1 MQKRTARDIGALI
14 RDQRKKQQL
23 DQADLAQKVGVN
35 RRWVLEVERGK
46 PRAEI
51 GLVLKTLDA
60 LGLTLLIEAET
71 ATRRRSGREIES
83 LDIDAIVENA
93 KRPKR

>member
-1 MQKRTARDIGALI
+1 MQIRTASDIGALI

-23 DQADLAQKVGVN
+23 DQADLAKKVGVN

-46 PRAEI
+46 PRAEV
-51 GLVLKTLDA
+51 GLVLKTLHA
-60 LGLTLLIEAET
+60 LGLTLLIEGGT
-71 ATRRRSGREIES
+71 AARRRGGREIES
-83 LDIDAIVENA
+83 VDIDAIVENA

>member
-1 MQKRTARDIGALI
+1 MQIRTASDIGALI

-23 DQADLAQKVGVN
+23 DQADLAKKVGVN

-46 PRAEI
+46 PRAEV
-51 GLVLKTLDA
+51 GLVLKTLHA
-60 LGLTLLIEAET
+60 LGLTLLIEGGT
-71 ATRRRSGREIES
+71 APRRRGGREIES
-83 LDIDAIVENA
+83 VDIDAIVENA

>member
-1 MQKRTARDIGALI
+1 MQIRTASDIGALI